1 MNNTLAKEATLPRKK
16 QKMSRKTMNMIEN
29 IFVYALLVFFCIG
42 IILPVVWIV
51 MSSFQKGTTL
61 YSSSFIPKSFTV
73 EHYKSLFTETDYAI
87 WYKNTLKIATFNML
101 LGVLITTLTAYTFS
115 RYRFKGR
122 KNMMIGMLVL
132 QMFPSFLSMTAIL
145 VLLTKMNLMDS
156 HWGLI
161 LVYAA
166 GQIPY
171 NSWLIKGYFDG
182 IPKSLDEAACVDGA
196 GHLTI
201 FWKIIMPLAR
211 PILVLVA
218 LTNFTAPWFDFI
230 FPKLILRS
238 RFNKTLAVG
247 IFEWVQGRA
256 DNNFTLFAA
265 GSILIA
271 IPILAL
277 FVYLQKNI
285 VEGLSQG
292 ATKG

>member
-1 MNNTLAKEATLPRKK
+1 MTNKRKK
-16 QKMSRKTMNMIEN
+16 TKKLSEIIIDVLVYVLL
-29 IFVYALLVFFCIG
+29 IFIAFI
-42 IILPVVWIV
+42 IILPIIWIV
-51 MSSFQKGTTL
+51 LSSFQVGTTL
-61 YSSSFIPKSFTV
+61 YSSSFIPKNLTLD
-73 EHYKSLFTETDYAI
+73 HYITLFTKTDYLI
-87 WYKNTLKIATFNML
+87 WYKNTLSIAFFNMII
-101 LGVLITTLTAYTFS
+101 GVLITTITAYTFS

-122 KNMMIGMLVL
+122 KNIMIGVLVL
-132 QMFPSFLSMTAIL
+132 QMFPSFLSMSAI
-145 VLLTKMNLMDS
+145 VIIVTKLNLMDT

-171 NSWLIKGYFDG
+171 NAWLIKGYFDG
-182 IPKSLDEAACVDGA
+182 IPKSLDEAARIDGA

-201 FWKIIMPLAR
+201 FWKIIMPLAK

-218 LTNFTAPWFDFI
+218 LTNFTGPWFDFI
-230 FPKLILRS
+230 FPKLLLRS
-238 RFNKTLAVG
+238 RETKTLAIG

-271 IPILAL
+271 IPIVIL
-277 FVYLQKNI
+277 FGVLQKHI
-285 VEGLSQG
+285 VQGLSAG

>member
-1 MNNTLAKEATLPRKK
+1 MAPKRKK
-16 QKMSRKTMNMIEN
+16 QKRFID
-29 IFVYALLVFFCIG
+29 IFLNSLTYILLIG
-42 IILPVVWIV
+42 IAIIIILPIIWIIL
-51 MSSFQKGTTL
+51 SSFQVGTTL
-61 YSSSFIPKSFTV
+61 YSSTFIPEKLTFD
-73 EHYKSLFTETDYAI
+73 HYVSLFTKTDYPI
-87 WYKNTLKIATFNML
+87 WYKNTLKIAFFNMII
-101 LGVLITTLTAYTFS
+101 GVLVTTLTAYTFS

-122 KNMMIGMLVL
+122 KNIMIGMLVL
-132 QMFPSFLSMTAIL
+132 QMFPSFLSMTAI
-145 VLLTKMNLMDS
+145 VVIITKLNLMDT

-171 NSWLIKGYFDG
+171 NAWLIKGYFDG
-182 IPKSLDEAACVDGA
+182 IPKSLDEAARIDGA

-201 FWKIIMPLAR
+201 FWKVIMPLAK

-218 LTNFTAPWFDFI
+218 LTNFTGPWFDFI
-230 FPKLILRS
+230 FPKLVLRS
-238 RFNKTLAVG
+238 KETKTLALG

-271 IPILAL
+271 VPIVIL
-277 FVYLQKNI
+277 FGVLQKHI
-285 VEGLSQG
+285 VSGLSSG

>member
-1 MNNTLAKEATLPRKK
+1 MATKRKK
-16 QKMSRKTMNMIEN
+16 QKSAGN
-29 IFVYALLVFFCIG
+29 IILDILTYTLLIIIALIV
-42 IILPVVWIV
+42 ILPVVWIV
-51 MSSFQKGTTL
+51 LSSFQVGTTL
-61 YSSSFIPKSFTV
+61 YSSTFIPDKLTF
-73 EHYKSLFTETDYAI
+73 EHYINLFTKTDYPI
-87 WYKNTLKIATFNML
+87 WYKNTLKIAFFNMII
-101 LGVLITTLTAYTFS
+101 GVLVTTLTAYTFS

-122 KNMMIGMLVL
+122 KNIMIGMLVL
-132 QMFPSFLSMTAIL
+132 QMFPSFLSMTAI
-145 VLLTKMNLMDS
+145 VVIITKLNLMDT

-171 NSWLIKGYFDG
+171 NAWLIKGYFDG
-182 IPKSLDEAACVDGA
+182 IPKSLDEAARIDGA

-201 FWKIIMPLAR
+201 FWKVIMPLAK

-218 LTNFTAPWFDFI
+218 LTNFTGPWFDFI

-238 RFNKTLAVG
+238 KETKTLAIG

-271 IPILAL
+271 IPIIIL
-277 FVYLQKNI
+277 FGILQKHI
-285 VEGLSQG
+285 VEGLSAG

>member
-1 MNNTLAKEATLPRKK
+1 MATKRKK
-16 QKMSRKTMNMIEN
+16 QKSAGN
-29 IFVYALLVFFCIG
+29 IILDILTYTLLIIIALIV
-42 IILPVVWIV
+42 ILPVVWIV
-51 MSSFQKGTTL
+51 LSSFQVGTTL
-61 YSSSFIPKSFTV
+61 YSSTFIPDRLTF
-73 EHYKSLFTETDYAI
+73 EHYVNLFTKTDYPI
-87 WYKNTLKIATFNML
+87 WYKNTLKIAFFNMVI
-101 LGVLITTLTAYTFS
+101 GVLVTTVTAYTFS

-122 KNMMIGMLVL
+122 KNVMIGMLVL
-132 QMFPSFLSMTAIL
+132 QMFPSFLSMTAI
-145 VLLTKMNLMDS
+145 VVIITKLNLMDTP
-156 HWGLI
+156 WGLI

-171 NSWLIKGYFDG
+171 NAWLIKGYFDG
-182 IPKSLDEAACVDGA
+182 IPKSLDEAARIDGA

-201 FWKIIMPLAR
+201 FWKVIMPLAK

-218 LTNFTAPWFDFI
+218 LTNFTGPWFDFI

-238 RFNKTLAVG
+238 KETKTLAIG

-271 IPILAL
+271 IPIVIL
-277 FVYLQKNI
+277 FGILQKHI
-285 VEGLSQG
+285 VEGLSAG

>member
-1 MNNTLAKEATLPRKK
+1 MAIKIKGSRKK
-16 QKMSRKTMNMIEN
+16 IEKIEN
-29 IFVYALLVFFCIG
+29 VFVYLLLTIIALG
-42 IILPVVWIV
+42 IILPVAWII

-61 YSSSFIPKSFTV
+61 YSSTLIPQSFTLD
-73 EHYKSLFTETDYAI
+73 HYKDLFTKTDYPI
-87 WYKNTLKIATFNML
+87 WYKNTLKIATANML
-101 LGVLITTLTAYTFS
+101 IGLLVTTLTAYTFS

-122 KNMMIGMLVL
+122 KNMMIGMLIL

-145 VLLTKMNLMDS
+145 ILLTKMNLMDT
-156 HWGLI
+156 HFGLVLI
-161 LVYAA
+161 YAA

-171 NSWLIKGYFDG
+171 NAWLIKGYFDG
-182 IPKSLDEAACVDGA
+182 IPKSLDEAARVDGA

-201 FWKIIMPLAR
+201 FWKIIMPLAK

-218 LTNFTAPWFDFI
+218 LTNFTGPWFDFI

-238 RFNKTLAVG
+238 RFKKTLAIG

-271 IPILAL
+271 IPILIL
-277 FVYLQKNI
+277 FVLLQKHI

>member
-1 MNNTLAKEATLPRKK
+1 MAVKRKK
-16 QKMSRKTMNMIEN
+16 QKSFGSI
-29 IFVYALLVFFCIG
+29 LLDIMTYVLLIG
-42 IILPVVWIV
+42 IALIVILPVIWIV
-51 MSSFQKGTTL
+51 LSSFQVGTTL
-61 YSSSFIPKSFTV
+61 YSSTFIPDKLTF
-73 EHYKSLFTETDYAI
+73 EHYINLFTKTDYPI
-87 WYKNTLKIATFNML
+87 WYKNTLKIAFFNMVI
-101 LGVLITTLTAYTFS
+101 GVLVTTVTAYTFS

-122 KNMMIGMLVL
+122 KNIMIGMLVL
-132 QMFPSFLSMTAIL
+132 QMFPSFLSMTAI
-145 VLLTKMNLMDS
+145 VVIITKLNLMDT

-171 NSWLIKGYFDG
+171 NAWLIKGYFDG
-182 IPKSLDEAACVDGA
+182 IPKSLDEAARIDGA

-201 FWKIIMPLAR
+201 FWKVIMPLAK

-218 LTNFTAPWFDFI
+218 LTNFTGPWFDFI

-238 RFNKTLAVG
+238 KETKTLAIG

-271 IPILAL
+271 IPIVIL
-277 FVYLQKNI
+277 FGILQKHI
-285 VEGLSQG
+285 VEGLSAG

>member
-1 MNNTLAKEATLPRKK
+1 MAPKRKK
-16 QKMSRKTMNMIEN
+16 QKRFIDIVLNSLTYI
-29 IFVYALLVFFCIG
+29 LLIG
-42 IILPVVWIV
+42 IAIIIILPIIWIIL
-51 MSSFQKGTTL
+51 SSFQVGTTL
-61 YSSSFIPKSFTV
+61 YSSTFIPEKLTFD
-73 EHYKSLFTETDYAI
+73 HYVSLFTKTDYPI
-87 WYKNTLKIATFNML
+87 WYKNTLKIAFFNMII
-101 LGVLITTLTAYTFS
+101 GVLVTTLTAYTFS

-122 KNMMIGMLVL
+122 KNIMIGMLVL
-132 QMFPSFLSMTAIL
+132 QMFPSFLSMTAI
-145 VLLTKMNLMDS
+145 VVIITKLNLMDT

-171 NSWLIKGYFDG
+171 NAWLIKGYFDG
-182 IPKSLDEAACVDGA
+182 IPKSLDEAARIDGA

-201 FWKIIMPLAR
+201 FWKVIMPLAK

-218 LTNFTAPWFDFI
+218 LTNFTGPWFDFI
-230 FPKLILRS
+230 FPKLVLRS
-238 RFNKTLAVG
+238 KETKTLALG

-271 IPILAL
+271 VPIVIL
-277 FVYLQKNI
+277 FGVLQKHI
-285 VEGLSQG
+285 VSGLSSG

>member
-1 MNNTLAKEATLPRKK
+1 MAAKRKK
-16 QKMSRKTMNMIEN
+16 QKSAGN
-29 IFVYALLVFFCIG
+29 IVLDILTYTLLIIIALIV
-42 IILPVVWIV
+42 ILPVVWIV
-51 MSSFQKGTTL
+51 LSSFQVGTTL
-61 YSSSFIPKSFTV
+61 YSSTFIPDKLTF
-73 EHYKSLFTETDYAI
+73 EHYINLFTKTDYPI
-87 WYKNTLKIATFNML
+87 WYKNTLKIAFFNMVI
-101 LGVLITTLTAYTFS
+101 GVLVTTLTAYTFS

-122 KNMMIGMLVL
+122 KNIMIGMLVL
-132 QMFPSFLSMTAIL
+132 QMFPSFLSMTAI
-145 VLLTKMNLMDS
+145 VVIITKLNLMDT

-171 NSWLIKGYFDG
+171 NAWLIKGYFDG
-182 IPKSLDEAACVDGA
+182 IPKSLDEAARIDGA

-201 FWKIIMPLAR
+201 FWKVIMPLAK

-218 LTNFTAPWFDFI
+218 LTNFTGPWFDFI

-238 RFNKTLAVG
+238 KETKTLAIG

-271 IPILAL
+271 IPIIIL
-277 FVYLQKNI
+277 FGILQKHI
-285 VEGLSQG
+285 VEGLSAG

>member
-1 MNNTLAKEATLPRKK
+1 MKAITKK
-16 QKMSRKTMNMIEN
+16 QSTQRKVFKLVDN
-29 IFVYALLVFFCIG
+29 ILTYSLLTVIAIA
-42 IILPVVWIV
+42 IILPILWII
-51 MSSFQKGTTL
+51 MSSFQTGTSL
-61 YSSSFIPKSFTV
+61 YSSTFIPKHFTFD
-73 EHYKSLFTETDYAI
+73 HYKTLFTATDYPI
-87 WYKNTLKIATFNML
+87 WYKNTLKIAFSNMI

-122 KNMMIGMLVL
+122 KNIMMGMLVL
-132 QMFPSFLSMTAIL
+132 QMFPSFLSMTAVV
-145 VLLTKMNLMDS
+145 VLITKMNLMDTS
-156 HWGLI
+156 LGLI
-161 LVYAA
+161 LIYAA

-171 NSWLIKGYFDG
+171 NAWLIKGYFDG
-182 IPKSLDEAACVDGA
+182 IPKSLDEAARIDGA

-218 LTNFTAPWFDFI
+218 LTNFTGPWFDFI
-230 FPKLILRS
+230 FPKIILRA

-271 IPILAL
+271 IPIIIL
-277 FVYLQKNI
+277 FAILQRHI
-285 VEGLSQG
+285 VSGLSQG
-292 ATKG
+292 GVKD

>member
-1 MNNTLAKEATLPRKK
+1 MTNKR
-16 QKMSRKTMNMIEN
+16 RKTKKLSDIIVDSLVYVLL
-29 IFVYALLVFFCIG
+29 IFIAFI
-42 IILPVVWIV
+42 IILPIIWIV
-51 MSSFQKGTTL
+51 LSSFQVGTTL
-61 YSSSFIPKSFTV
+61 YSSSFIPKNLTLD
-73 EHYKSLFTETDYAI
+73 HYITLFTKTDYLI
-87 WYKNTLKIATFNML
+87 WYKNTLSIAFFNMII
-101 LGVLITTLTAYTFS
+101 GVLITTITAYTFS

-122 KNMMIGMLVL
+122 KNIMIGVLVL
-132 QMFPSFLSMTAIL
+132 QMFPSFLSMSAI
-145 VLLTKMNLMDS
+145 VIIVTKLNLMDT

-171 NSWLIKGYFDG
+171 NAWLIKGYFDG
-182 IPKSLDEAACVDGA
+182 IPKSLDEAARIDGA

-201 FWKIIMPLAR
+201 FWKIIMPLAK

-218 LTNFTAPWFDFI
+218 LTNFTGPWFDFI
-230 FPKLILRS
+230 FPKLLLRS
-238 RFNKTLAVG
+238 RETKTLAIG

-271 IPILAL
+271 IPIIIL
-277 FVYLQKNI
+277 FGVLQKHI
-285 VEGLSQG
+285 VQGLSAG

>member
-1 MNNTLAKEATLPRKK
+1 MSANNNKRISDIILDIMTYTLL
-16 QKMSRKTMNMIEN
+16 
-29 IFVYALLVFFCIG
+29 IG
-42 IILPVVWIV
+42 IALIVILPIIWIV
-51 MSSFQKGTTL
+51 LSSFQVGTTL
-61 YSSSFIPKSFTV
+61 YSSSFIPEKLTI
-73 EHYKSLFTETDYAI
+73 EHYINLFTKTDYPI
-87 WYKNTLKIATFNML
+87 WYKNTLKIATFNMII
-101 LGVLITTLTAYTFS
+101 GVLVTTITAYTFS

-122 KNMMIGMLVL
+122 KNIMIGMLVL
-132 QMFPSFLSMTAIL
+132 QMFPSFLSMTAI
-145 VLLTKMNLMDS
+145 VVIITKLNLMDS

-166 GQIPY
+166 GQMPY
-171 NSWLIKGYFDG
+171 NAWLIKGYFDG
-182 IPKSLDEAACVDGA
+182 IPKSLDEAARIDGA

-201 FWKIIMPLAR
+201 FWKVIMPLAK

-218 LTNFTAPWFDFI
+218 LTNFTGPWFDFI

-238 RFNKTLAVG
+238 RHTKTLAIG

-271 IPILAL
+271 IPIIIL
-277 FVYLQKNI
+277 FGILQKHI
-285 VEGLSQG
+285 VEGLSAG

>member
-1 MNNTLAKEATLPRKK
+1 MAPKRKK
-16 QKMSRKTMNMIEN
+16 QKRFID
-29 IFVYALLVFFCIG
+29 IFLNSLTYILLIG
-42 IILPVVWIV
+42 IAIIIILPIIWIIL
-51 MSSFQKGTTL
+51 SSFQVGTTL
-61 YSSSFIPKSFTV
+61 YSSTFIPEKLTFD
-73 EHYKSLFTETDYAI
+73 HYVSLFTKTDYPL
-87 WYKNTLKIATFNML
+87 WYKNTLKIAFFNMII
-101 LGVLITTLTAYTFS
+101 GVLVTTLTAYTFS

-122 KNMMIGMLVL
+122 KNIMIGMLVL
-132 QMFPSFLSMTAIL
+132 QMFPSFLSMTAI
-145 VLLTKMNLMDS
+145 VVIITKLNLMDT

-171 NSWLIKGYFDG
+171 NAWLIKGYFDG
-182 IPKSLDEAACVDGA
+182 IPKSLDEAARIDGA

-201 FWKIIMPLAR
+201 FWKVIMPLAK

-218 LTNFTAPWFDFI
+218 LTNFTGPWFDFI
-230 FPKLILRS
+230 FPKLVLRS
-238 RFNKTLAVG
+238 KETKTLALG

-271 IPILAL
+271 VPIVIL
-277 FVYLQKNI
+277 FGVLQKHI
-285 VEGLSQG
+285 VSGLSSG

>member
-1 MNNTLAKEATLPRKK
+1 MAPKRKK
-16 QKMSRKTMNMIEN
+16 QKRFIDIVLNSLTYI
-29 IFVYALLVFFCIG
+29 LLIG
-42 IILPVVWIV
+42 IAIIIILPIIWIIL
-51 MSSFQKGTTL
+51 SSFQVGTTL
-61 YSSSFIPKSFTV
+61 YSSTFIPEKLTFD
-73 EHYKSLFTETDYAI
+73 HYVSLFTKTDYPI
-87 WYKNTLKIATFNML
+87 WYKNTLKIAFFNMII
-101 LGVLITTLTAYTFS
+101 GVLITTLTAYTFS

-122 KNMMIGMLVL
+122 KNIMIGMLVL
-132 QMFPSFLSMTAIL
+132 QMFPSFLSMTAI
-145 VLLTKMNLMDS
+145 VVIITKLNLMDT

-171 NSWLIKGYFDG
+171 NAWLIKGYFDG
-182 IPKSLDEAACVDGA
+182 IPKSLDEAARIDGA

-201 FWKIIMPLAR
+201 FWKVIMPLAK

-218 LTNFTAPWFDFI
+218 LTNFTGPWFDFI
-230 FPKLILRS
+230 FPKLVLRS
-238 RFNKTLAVG
+238 KETKTLALG

-271 IPILAL
+271 VPIVIL
-277 FVYLQKNI
+277 FGVLQKHI
-285 VEGLSQG
+285 VSGLSSG

>member
-1 MNNTLAKEATLPRKK
+1 MAVKKNINRKLLNFGMDTLTYVLL
-16 QKMSRKTMNMIEN
+16 IG
-29 IFVYALLVFFCIG
+29 IALI
-42 IILPVVWIV
+42 IILPIIWIV
-51 MSSFQKGTTL
+51 LSSFQPGTTL
-61 YSSSFIPKSFTV
+61 YSSTFLPDKLTF
-73 EHYKSLFTETDYAI
+73 EHYKSLFTKTDYPI
-87 WYKNTLKIATFNML
+87 WYKNTLKIAFFNMMI
-101 LGVLITTLTAYTFS
+101 GVLVTTLTAYTFS

-122 KNMMIGMLVL
+122 KNIMVGMLVL
-132 QMFPSFLSMTAIL
+132 QMFPSFLSMTAIVVIVSKL
-145 VLLTKMNLMDS
+145 NLMDT

-171 NSWLIKGYFDG
+171 NAWLIKGYFDG
-182 IPKSLDEAACVDGA
+182 IPKSLDEAARIDGA

-201 FWKIIMPLAR
+201 FWKIIMPLAK

-230 FPKLILRS
+230 LPKLILRS
-238 RFNKTLAVG
+238 KETKTLAMG

-265 GSILIA
+265 GAILIA
-271 IPILAL
+271 IPIVIL
-277 FVYLQKNI
+277 FGVLQKHI
-285 VEGLSQG
+285 VAGLSSG

>member
-1 MNNTLAKEATLPRKK
+1 MAPKRKK
-16 QKMSRKTMNMIEN
+16 QKRFIDVVLNSLTYI
-29 IFVYALLVFFCIG
+29 LLIG
-42 IILPVVWIV
+42 IAIIIILPIIWIIL
-51 MSSFQKGTTL
+51 SSFQVGTNL
-61 YSSSFIPKSFTV
+61 YSSTFIPEKLTFD
-73 EHYKSLFTETDYAI
+73 HYVSLFTKTDYPI
-87 WYKNTLKIATFNML
+87 WYKNTLKIAFFNMII
-101 LGVLITTLTAYTFS
+101 GVLITTLTAYTFS

-122 KNMMIGMLVL
+122 KNIMIGMLVL
-132 QMFPSFLSMTAIL
+132 QMFPSFLSMTAI
-145 VLLTKMNLMDS
+145 VVIITKLNLMDK

-171 NSWLIKGYFDG
+171 NAWLIKGYFDG
-182 IPKSLDEAACVDGA
+182 IPKSLDEAARIDGA

-201 FWKIIMPLAR
+201 FWKVIMPLAK

-218 LTNFTAPWFDFI
+218 LTNFTGPWFDFI
-230 FPKLILRS
+230 FPKLVLRS
-238 RFNKTLAVG
+238 KETKTLALG

-271 IPILAL
+271 VPIVIL
-277 FVYLQKNI
+277 FGVLQKHI
-285 VEGLSQG
+285 VSGLSSG

>member
-1 MNNTLAKEATLPRKK
+1 MKPVKNKRRINDVILDILTY
-16 QKMSRKTMNMIEN
+16 
-29 IFVYALLVFFCIG
+29 VLLVLIAL
-42 IILPVVWIV
+42 IILVPVIWIV
-51 MSSFQKGTTL
+51 LSSFQKGTTL
-61 YSSSFIPKSFTV
+61 YSSTFIPKNLTFD
-73 EHYKSLFTETDYAI
+73 HYINLFTKTDYPI
-87 WYKNTLKIATFNML
+87 WYKNTLTIAFFNMV

-122 KNMMIGMLVL
+122 KNIMIGMLVL
-132 QMFPSFLSMTAIL
+132 QMFPSFLSMTAI
-145 VLLTKMNLMDS
+145 VVIITKLNLMDT

-171 NSWLIKGYFDG
+171 NAWLIKGYFDG
-182 IPKSLDEAACVDGA
+182 IPKALDEAARIDGA

-201 FWKIIMPLAR
+201 FWKVVMPLAR

-218 LTNFTAPWFDFI
+218 LTNFTGPWFDFI
-230 FPKLILRS
+230 FPKILLRS
-238 RFNKTLAVG
+238 RETKTLAVG

-265 GSILIA
+265 GSILVA
-271 IPILAL
+271 VPIVIL
-277 FVYLQKNI
+277 FGFLQKHI
-285 VEGLSQG
+285 VSGLSSG

>member
-1 MNNTLAKEATLPRKK
+1 MAPKRKK
-16 QKMSRKTMNMIEN
+16 QKRFIDIVLDSLTYI
-29 IFVYALLVFFCIG
+29 LLIG
-42 IILPVVWIV
+42 IAIIIILPIIWIIL
-51 MSSFQKGTTL
+51 SSFQVGTTL
-61 YSSSFIPKSFTV
+61 YSSTFIPEKLTY
-73 EHYKSLFTETDYAI
+73 EHYISLFTKTDYPL
-87 WYKNTLKIATFNML
+87 WYKNTLKIAFFNML
-101 LGVLITTLTAYTFS
+101 IGVLVTTLTAYTFS

-122 KNMMIGMLVL
+122 KNIMIGMLVL
-132 QMFPSFLSMTAIL
+132 QMFPSFLSMTAI
-145 VLLTKMNLMDS
+145 VVIITKLNLMDT

-171 NSWLIKGYFDG
+171 NAWLIKGYFDG
-182 IPKSLDEAACVDGA
+182 IPKSLDEAARIDGA

-201 FWKIIMPLAR
+201 FWKVIMPLAK

-218 LTNFTAPWFDFI
+218 LTNFTGPWFDFI
-230 FPKLILRS
+230 FPKLVLRS
-238 RFNKTLAVG
+238 KETKTLALG

-271 IPILAL
+271 VPIVIL
-277 FVYLQKNI
+277 FGVLQKHI
-285 VEGLSQG
+285 VSGLSSG

>member
-1 MNNTLAKEATLPRKK
+1 MAPKRKK
-16 QKMSRKTMNMIEN
+16 QKR
-29 IFVYALLVFFCIG
+29 FVDIILDTLTYLLLIGIALI
-42 IILPVVWIV
+42 IILPIVWIIL
-51 MSSFQKGTTL
+51 SSFQVGTTL
-61 YSSSFIPKSFTV
+61 YSSTFIPEKLTF
-73 EHYKSLFTETDYAI
+73 EHYVSLFTKTDYPL
-87 WYKNTLKIATFNML
+87 WYKNTLKIAFFNML
-101 LGVLITTLTAYTFS
+101 IGLLITTLTAYTFS

-122 KNMMIGMLVL
+122 KNIMIGMLVL
-132 QMFPSFLSMTAIL
+132 QMFPSFLSMTAI
-145 VLLTKMNLMDS
+145 VIIITKLNLMDT

-171 NSWLIKGYFDG
+171 NAWLVKGYFDG
-182 IPKSLDEAACVDGA
+182 IPKSLDEAARIDGA

-201 FWKIIMPLAR
+201 FWKVIMPLAK

-218 LTNFTAPWFDFI
+218 LTNFTGPWFDFI
-230 FPKLILRS
+230 FPKLVLRS
-238 RFNKTLAVG
+238 RGTKTLALG

-271 IPILAL
+271 VPIVIL
-277 FVYLQKNI
+277 FGILQKHI
-285 VEGLSQG
+285 VSGLSSG

>member
-1 MNNTLAKEATLPRKK
+1 MEIKRKK
-16 QKMSRKTMNMIEN
+16 QKRFIDRVLDVLT
-29 IFVYALLVFFCIG
+29 YLLLILISLIV
-42 IILPVVWIV
+42 ILPVVWIV
-51 MSSFQKGTTL
+51 LSSFQVGTTL
-61 YSSSFIPKSFTV
+61 YSSSFIPEKLTI
-73 EHYKSLFTETDYAI
+73 EHYINLFTKTDYPI
-87 WYKNTLKIATFNML
+87 WYKNTLKIATLNMII
-101 LGVLITTLTAYTFS
+101 GVLVTTITAYTFS

-122 KNMMIGMLVL
+122 KNIMIGMLVL
-132 QMFPSFLSMTAIL
+132 QMFPSFLSMTAI
-145 VLLTKMNLMDS
+145 VVIITKLNLMDT

-171 NSWLIKGYFDG
+171 NAWLIKGYFDG
-182 IPKSLDEAACVDGA
+182 IPKSLDEAARIDGA

-201 FWKIIMPLAR
+201 FWKVIMPLAK

-218 LTNFTAPWFDFI
+218 LTNFTGPWFDFI
-230 FPKLILRS
+230 FPKLMLRS
-238 RFNKTLAVG
+238 RHTKTLAIG

-271 IPILAL
+271 IPIVIL
-277 FVYLQKNI
+277 FGILQKHI
-285 VEGLSQG
+285 VEGLSAG

>member
-1 MNNTLAKEATLPRKK
+1 MAPKRKK
-16 QKMSRKTMNMIEN
+16 QKRLIDKILDILTYTLLITISLMV
-29 IFVYALLVFFCIG
+29 IF
-42 IILPVVWIV
+42 PVVWIV
-51 MSSFQKGTTL
+51 LSSFQVGTTL
-61 YSSSFIPKSFTV
+61 YSSTFIPDKLTF
-73 EHYKSLFTETDYAI
+73 EHYINLFTKTDYPI
-87 WYKNTLKIATFNML
+87 WYKNTLKIAFFNMII
-101 LGVLITTLTAYTFS
+101 GVLVTTLTAYTFS

-122 KNMMIGMLVL
+122 KNIMIGMLVL
-132 QMFPSFLSMTAIL
+132 QMFPSFLSMTAI
-145 VLLTKMNLMDS
+145 VVIITKLNLMDT
-156 HWGLI
+156 HWGLV

-171 NSWLIKGYFDG
+171 NAWLIKGYFDG
-182 IPKSLDEAACVDGA
+182 IPKSLDEAARIDGA

-201 FWKIIMPLAR
+201 FWKVIMPLAK

-218 LTNFTAPWFDFI
+218 LTNFTGPWFDFI

-238 RFNKTLAVG
+238 KETKTLAIG

-271 IPILAL
+271 IPIVIL
-277 FVYLQKNI
+277 FGILQKHI
-285 VEGLSQG
+285 VEGLSAG

>member
-1 MNNTLAKEATLPRKK
+1 MATKRKK
-16 QKMSRKTMNMIEN
+16 QKSAGN
-29 IFVYALLVFFCIG
+29 IILDILTYTLLIIIALIV
-42 IILPVVWIV
+42 ILPVVWIV
-51 MSSFQKGTTL
+51 LSSFQVGTTL
-61 YSSSFIPKSFTV
+61 YSSTFIPDRLTF
-73 EHYKSLFTETDYAI
+73 EHYVNLFTKTDYPI
-87 WYKNTLKIATFNML
+87 WYKNTLKIAFFNMVI
-101 LGVLITTLTAYTFS
+101 GVLVTTVTAYTFS

-122 KNMMIGMLVL
+122 KNVMIGMLVL
-132 QMFPSFLSMTAIL
+132 QMFPSFLSMTAI
-145 VLLTKMNLMDS
+145 VVIITKLNLMDT

-171 NSWLIKGYFDG
+171 NAWLIKGYFDG
-182 IPKSLDEAACVDGA
+182 IPKSLDEAARIDGA

-201 FWKIIMPLAR
+201 FWKVIMPLAK

-218 LTNFTAPWFDFI
+218 LTNFTGPWFDFI

-238 RFNKTLAVG
+238 KETKTLAIG

-271 IPILAL
+271 IPIVIL
-277 FVYLQKNI
+277 FGILQKHI
-285 VEGLSQG
+285 VEGLSAG

>member
-1 MNNTLAKEATLPRKK
+1 MKNSKHKILKFI
-16 QKMSRKTMNMIEN
+16 SN
-29 IFVYALLVFFCIG
+29 ILSYALLIIVAIVVLAPILW
-42 IILPVVWIV
+42 IIL
-51 MSSFQKGTTL
+51 SSFQVGTTL
-61 YSSSFIPKSFTV
+61 YSSSFIPEKLTFD
-73 EHYKSLFTETDYAI
+73 HYISLFTKTDYPL
-87 WYKNTLKIATFNML
+87 WYKNTLKIAFFNML

-115 RYRFKGR
+115 RYRFRGR
-122 KNMMIGMLVL
+122 KNIMIGMLVL
-132 QMFPSFLSMTAIL
+132 QMFPSFLSMTAIMIII
-145 VLLTKMNLMDS
+145 TKLNLIDT

-171 NSWLIKGYFDG
+171 NAWLVKGYFDG
-182 IPKSLDEAACVDGA
+182 IPKSLDEAARIDGA

-201 FWKIIMPLAR
+201 FWKVIMPLAR

-218 LTNFTAPWFDFI
+218 LTNFTGPWFDFI

-238 RFNKTLAVG
+238 RETKTLAVG
-247 IFEWVQGRA
+247 IFEWVSGRA

-271 IPILAL
+271 IPIVGL
-277 FVYLQKNI
+277 FGTLQKHI
-285 VEGLSQG
+285 VEGLSAG

>member
-1 MNNTLAKEATLPRKK
+1 MAPKRKK
-16 QKMSRKTMNMIEN
+16 QKRFIDIVLDSLTYI
-29 IFVYALLVFFCIG
+29 LLIG
-42 IILPVVWIV
+42 IAIIIILPIIWIIL
-51 MSSFQKGTTL
+51 SSFQVGTTL
-61 YSSSFIPKSFTV
+61 YSSTFIPEKLTFD
-73 EHYKSLFTETDYAI
+73 HYVSLFTKTDYPI
-87 WYKNTLKIATFNML
+87 WYKNTLKIAFFNMII
-101 LGVLITTLTAYTFS
+101 GVLITTLTAYTFS

-122 KNMMIGMLVL
+122 KNIMIGMLVL
-132 QMFPSFLSMTAIL
+132 QMFPSFLSMTAI
-145 VLLTKMNLMDS
+145 VVIITKLNLMDT

-171 NSWLIKGYFDG
+171 NAWLIKGYFDG
-182 IPKSLDEAACVDGA
+182 IPKSLDEAARIDGA

-201 FWKIIMPLAR
+201 FWKVIMPLAK

-218 LTNFTAPWFDFI
+218 LTNFTGPWFDFI
-230 FPKLILRS
+230 FPKLVLRS
-238 RFNKTLAVG
+238 KETKTLALG

-271 IPILAL
+271 VPIVIL
-277 FVYLQKNI
+277 FGVLQKHI
-285 VEGLSQG
+285 VSGLSSG